1 MFSTALTSLPAN
13 ARQSLTDLR
22 LPSLP
27 QRGDVAKKLSG
38 LHATFSRSSSSS
50 VSTGGDSGGSSTTA
64 TTTDGDFHRRPTSAA
79 AAAYKRQRRKR
90 MMAAE
95 QGGGGGGG
103 CGGCLARLAAAASGL
118 GGGGGIMG
126 GGGHRRRG
134 EPPEITMHFGE
145 GGAEGKLQ
153 SLEPSLPMPEEE
165 EINNRFAELVVS
177 YYFSSLGSLVTQ
189 VLHSP
194 FPSPYRQKEMR
205 FFVLPSLYLPWWG
218 DAFLNEP

>member
-1 MFSTALTSLPAN
+1 
-13 ARQSLTDLR
+13 
-22 LPSLP
+22 
-27 QRGDVAKKLSG
+27 
-38 LHATFSRSSSSS
+38 
-50 VSTGGDSGGSSTTA
+50 
-64 TTTDGDFHRRPTSAA
+64 
-79 AAAYKRQRRKR
+79 

-95 QGGGGGGG
+95 QGGGGG

-177 YYFSSLGSLVTQ
+177 YFFSSLGSLVTQ